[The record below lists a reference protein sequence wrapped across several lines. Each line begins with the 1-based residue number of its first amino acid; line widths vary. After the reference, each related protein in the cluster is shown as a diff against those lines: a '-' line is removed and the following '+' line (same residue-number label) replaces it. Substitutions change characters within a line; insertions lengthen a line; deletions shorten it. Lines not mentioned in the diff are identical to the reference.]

1 MGKLQTIKL
10 HSDQGEGGDDGYL
23 HGAGGDTAV
32 AEAKPR
38 LKRPPMF
45 KVVMLN
51 DDYTP
56 MDFVVEALE
65 LFFYVDRERATQL
78 MLQVHTK
85 GKAICGV
92 YTRDIAETKAA
103 QVNQFARDH
112 EHPLLC
118 EIEADEGDE
127 SGEEE

>member
-1 MGKLQTIKL
+1 MGISQTIEL
-10 HSDQGEGGDDGYL
+10 NSNDPDTDYPYQDDFGGDL
-23 HGAGGDTAV
+23 ALE
-32 AEAKPR
+32 EAKPR
-38 LKRPPMF
+38 LKRPPMY

-65 LFFYVDRERATQL
+65 TFFGANRERATQL
-78 MLQVHTK
+78 MLQVHTQ

-103 QVNQFARDH
+103 QVNQFAREH
-112 EHPLLC
+112 QHPLLC
-118 EIEADEGDE
+118 EIEADESEDD
-127 SGEEE
+127 